1 MAGVEKRVGQGT
13 TARSHAPPTPKKHR
27 HEKGLGKK
35 EIVGLDPL
43 RSQETQE
50 LLLPWGQTPGHW
62 QADSQLASTR
72 HKLFLTVSRE
82 ALDSGLHGQT
92 GLASHLLY
100 QKLMVLP
107 RLNLASDLL
116 LAVTLSY
123 HRGDPSALR
132 IWADT
137 LQVAAQHWTT
147 SVLRVN
153 TLRSSLQQ
161 LAQGAAYSDELLERS
176 MLGDTSD
183 ALILGSLAL
192 SLQARITVYS
202 ETGELE
208 GRYSPEVNLSV
219 LRHLPKLHLIKLGEH
234 THGTWPTLPANDT
247 APSTALVESHPER
260 GKLAAYWKHSSNL
273 PTRIDFNGVQVGEW
287 KDSDVKIASLNVDGL
302 DGGKFE
308 ELLAYMDT
316 QGLGVLVLQDTR
328 CSQSQARY
336 FGEQLKKRLGRQS
349 KLFNVEEMAALNGKG
364 EKKCAKVAPS
374 KQRI

>member
-1 MAGVEKRVGQGT
+1 
-13 TARSHAPPTPKKHR
+13 
-27 HEKGLGKK
+27 
-35 EIVGLDPL
+35 
-43 RSQETQE
+43 
-50 LLLPWGQTPGHW
+50 
-62 QADSQLASTR
+62 
-72 HKLFLTVSRE
+72 
-82 ALDSGLHGQT
+82 
-92 GLASHLLY
+92 
-100 QKLMVLP
+100 MVLP

-161 LAQGAAYSDELLERS
+161 LAHGATYSDELLEQS
-176 MLGDTSD
+176 MLGKSSN

-202 ETGELE
+202 ETGELV

-219 LRHLPKLHLIKLGEH
+219 LRYLPKLHLIQLGAH
-234 THGTWPTLPANDT
+234 LHGTWPTLPASATD
-247 APSTALVESHPER
+247 ASTALVECLPEAV
-260 GKLAAYWKHSSNL
+260 KLTAYWKHTSNL
-273 PTRIDFNGVQVGEW
+273 PTRIDFNGVQSGHW
-287 KDSDVKIASLNVDGL
+287 TTTDVKIVSLNVDGL

-316 QGLGVLVLQDTR
+316 QGIGVLVLQDTR
-328 CSQSQARY
+328 CSQTQARY
-336 FGEQLKKRLGRQS
+336 YGEQLKKRLGRQA
-349 KLFNVEEMAALNGKG
+349 KLFNVEGHAALNGKG
-364 EKKCAKVAPS
+364 EKKAVRVGGQMFLTDHRLGIYTNDFSPDPTGLGVLSSITITSRDAGFGPVS
-374 KQRI
+374 YTHLTLPTIYSV

>member
-1 MAGVEKRVGQGT
+1 MSENRF
-13 TARSHAPPTPKKHR
+13 S
-27 HEKGLGKK
+27 L
-35 EIVGLDPL
+35 
-43 RSQETQE
+43 
-50 LLLPWGQTPGHW
+50 
-62 QADSQLASTR
+62 TR
-72 HKLFLTVSRE
+72 HLLCATVSRE

-100 QKLMVLP
+100 QKVMVLP

-116 LAVTLSY
+116 LSVTLSY

-161 LAQGAAYSDELLERS
+161 LAHGATYSDELLEQS
-176 MLGDTSD
+176 MLGNTSD

-192 SLQARITVYS
+192 SLQARLTVYS
-202 ETGELE
+202 ETVELM

-219 LRHLPKLHLIKLGEH
+219 LRYLPKLHLIQLGAH
-234 THGTWPTLPANDT
+234 LHGTWPTLPASATD
-247 APSTALVESHPER
+247 ASTALVERHPKEV
-260 GKLAAYWKHSSNL
+260 KLTAYWKHTSNL
-273 PTRIDFNGVQVGEW
+273 PTRIDFNGVQSGHW
-287 KDSDVKIASLNVDGL
+287 TTNDVKIVSLNVEGL

-316 QGLGVLVLQDTR
+316 QGIGVLVLQGTR
-328 CSQSQARY
+328 CSQTQTRY
-336 FGEQLKKRLGRQS
+336 YGCLLYTS
-349 KLFNVEEMAALNGKG
+349 
-364 EKKCAKVAPS
+364 PS
-374 KQRI
+374 PRD